1 MKPCCG
7 VSRTWVSL
15 FGRACASPVVSN
27 LPTGNESDSNP
38 DLLPI
43 LTVLIDTISSRY
55 RLLRAETEDAYD
67 DFEAELT

>member
-1 MKPCCG
+1 MKPYCG
-7 VSRTWVSL
+7 VSRTWVS
-15 FGRACASPVVSN
+15 FSSTTCASPAVSN
-27 LPTGNESDSNP
+27 PPAGNESDSNP

-67 DFEAELT
+67 DFESKLT